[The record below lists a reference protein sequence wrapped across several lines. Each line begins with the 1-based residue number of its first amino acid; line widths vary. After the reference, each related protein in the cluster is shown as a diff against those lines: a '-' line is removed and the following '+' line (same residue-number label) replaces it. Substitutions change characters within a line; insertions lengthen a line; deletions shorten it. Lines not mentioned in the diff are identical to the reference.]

1 MKRPLLLVTM
11 GDPAGIG
18 PEISAA
24 AALEAHLAALAR
36 ILVVGDVP
44 SMERALS
51 AIGRGGRLYPV
62 ASPEEAAFEPGTVS
76 VLPSGLPPEPIE
88 PGRVQAAGGRAA
100 EAAIE
105 TAVRLALTGR
115 GDAVVTAPIHKEAL
129 RAAGV
134 PHIGHTEMLAALT
147 HVPKATTMFQVGR
160 LRIFF
165 LTRHVALADAIS
177 GLSRESV
184 LAGIHDAYEGFSEIG
199 LPHGRLA
206 VAGLNPHAGDG
217 GLFGDEEI
225 RHIAP
230 AVEAA
235 RGEGRDVT
243 GPLPADSV
251 FHRAD
256 AGEFDAVLAL
266 YHDQGHIA
274 AKMKDFERTVSVTLG
289 LPIIRTSVDHG
300 TAFDIAGRGVAS
312 PVSLIE
318 AARVAADFAVRQV
331 GFRRP

>member
-24 AALEAHLAALAR
+24 AALDEELAALAK
-36 ILVVGDVP
+36 ILVVGNVP

-51 AIGRGGRLYPV
+51 AIGEGGRLRP
-62 ASPEEAAFEPGTVS
+62 AARPEEAAFLPGTVA
-76 VLPSGLPPEPIE
+76 VLESGLPPEPIE

-100 EAAIE
+100 SAAIE
-105 TAVRLALTGR
+105 TAVRLALSGR

-134 PHIGHTEMLAALT
+134 PHIGHTEMLADLT
-147 HVPKATTMFQVGR
+147 HAPKATTMFQVGR

-184 LAGIHDAYEGFSEIG
+184 LAGIRDAYEGFSEIG
-199 LPHGRLA
+199 VKEGRLA

-235 RGEGRDVT
+235 RGEGKDVR

-256 AGEFDAVLAL
+256 AGEFDGVLSL

-318 AARVAADFAVRQV
+318 AARVAADFARRQV